1 MAPKRKSAAP
11 TPESAL
17 EQLQKSQSLK
27 LLAIAE
33 TLSPKDLP
41 QTKKRNSAASEDSE
55 GNSDT
60 HPAAL
65 EADLV
70 HYKVCGTSAPLRA
83 QRWCTRQ
90 ELFSK
95 LRFSYVEQVTK
106 EKFLRSITENPP
118 RLVEAPEN
126 DEKEQEILA
135 LKASLKERK
144 LEVVEILSQLEAKGR
159 ELSLRYEGLQ
169 LRTQQLESLPVE
181 IKGLEA
187 TIEQLRQEQ
196 TPTSDNPELSLPLPE
211 TERIL
216 GEREAE
222 LAALNAQIATLQ
234 ATLPNRARELE
245 KLERELKPLETQK
258 NGTVAAAK
266 EARRRKEEGGGI
278 GDELEERGR
287 WLQASEKALRDMLEV
302 WDRQEWGV
310 WGRIEF
316 LRYHC
321 FFMTM
326 FHCQSRRHFLGFEF
340 IQIHPW
346 VMMRSE
352 RNDAK
357 PGEMAVMPAQAFG
370 GFECSAVRLEWGFK
384 QSVWRLAALATR
396 QRACT
401 TRILPRLAG
410 NKTRN

>member
-1 MAPKRKSAAP
+1 MAPKRKSAPP
-11 TPESAL
+11 TPQSAL
-17 EQLQKSQSLK
+17 EQLQKSQSLR

-41 QTKKRNSAASEDSE
+41 QSANKRSSAASEDSE
-55 GNSDT
+55 QNSDT

-70 HYKVCGTSAPLRA
+70 HYK
-83 QRWCTRQ
+83 

-126 DEKEQEILA
+126 DEKETEILA

-144 LEVVEILSQLEAKGR
+144 LEVAEILKQLEDKGK

-169 LRTQQLESLPVE
+169 LRTQQLASLPTE
-181 IKGLEA
+181 IEGLEA
-187 TIEQLRQEQ
+187 TIEQLKQEQ

-211 TERIL
+211 TTKIL
-216 GEREAE
+216 SEREAE
-222 LAALNAQIATLQ
+222 LAALDAQIASLQ
-234 ATLPNRARELE
+234 AAIPNRNRELE

-266 EARRRKEEGGGI
+266 EARRRREEGGGI

-287 WLQASEKALRDMLEV
+287 WLRASEKALKEMLEV
-302 WDRQEWGV
+302 
-310 WGRIEF
+310 
-316 LRYHC
+316 
-321 FFMTM
+321 
-326 FHCQSRRHFLGFEF
+326 
-340 IQIHPW
+340 
-346 VMMRSE
+346 
-352 RNDAK
+352 
-357 PGEMAVMPAQAFG
+357 
-370 GFECSAVRLEWGFK
+370 
-384 QSVWRLAALATR
+384 
-396 QRACT
+396 
-401 TRILPRLAG
+401 
-410 NKTRN
+410 

>member
-1 MAPKRKSAAP
+1 MPPKRKSAAS

-33 TLSPKDLP
+33 TLAPKDLP
-41 QTKKRNSAASEDSE
+41 QSAKKRSSAASEDS
-55 GNSDT
+55 GQNSDT

-70 HYKVCGTSAPLRA
+70 HYK
-83 QRWCTRQ
+83 

-144 LEVVEILSQLEAKGR
+144 LEVAEILKQLEEKGK
-159 ELSLRYEGLQ
+159 ELSLRYEGVQ
-169 LRTQQLESLPVE
+169 LRTQQLESLPTE
-181 IKGLEA
+181 IAGLEA
-187 TIEQLRQEQ
+187 SIERLKQEQ
-196 TPTSDNPELSLPLPE
+196 TPVSDNPELSLPLPE
-211 TERIL
+211 TAKIVS
-216 GEREAE
+216 EREAD
-222 LAALNAQIATLQ
+222 LAALNAQIASLQ
-234 ATLPNRARELE
+234 ASMPNRDRELE

-287 WLQASEKALRDMLEV
+287 WLQASEKALKEMLEV
-302 WDRQEWGV
+302 
-310 WGRIEF
+310 
-316 LRYHC
+316 
-321 FFMTM
+321 
-326 FHCQSRRHFLGFEF
+326 
-340 IQIHPW
+340 
-346 VMMRSE
+346 
-352 RNDAK
+352 
-357 PGEMAVMPAQAFG
+357 
-370 GFECSAVRLEWGFK
+370 
-384 QSVWRLAALATR
+384 
-396 QRACT
+396 
-401 TRILPRLAG
+401 
-410 NKTRN
+410 